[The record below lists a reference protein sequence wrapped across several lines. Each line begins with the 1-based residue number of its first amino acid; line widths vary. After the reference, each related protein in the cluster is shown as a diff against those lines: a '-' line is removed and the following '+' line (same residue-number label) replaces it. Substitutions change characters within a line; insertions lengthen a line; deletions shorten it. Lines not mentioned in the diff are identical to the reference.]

1 MFVLALEAMYRMNV
15 DYCIWCQLYVDVYT
29 GLYTSHI
36 HDMKASQSI
45 LDLLAPTIDAHS
57 ICARRVMIPVLE
69 NMRLSYVAFT
79 ARTMLYVSNMPAF
92 LCRHG
97 RPNGRMS

>member
-1 MFVLALEAMYRMNV
+1 MVTVVCEWDAYTGK
-15 DYCIWCQLYVDVYT
+15 WT

-36 HDMKASQSI
+36 HSMKASQLI
-45 LDLLAPTIDAHS
+45 VDLLAPTIDAHS
-57 ICARRVMIPVLE
+57 RCARRVMIPVLD

-79 ARTMLYVSNMPAF
+79 ARTMLYVSNTLAF